1 LSRFLWVVL
10 PEVTPRS
17 DLLTSAL
24 VVHDTL
30 TVCGLC
36 ELIPRLNLAS
46 ADPTSPIL
54 VALLAI
60 LADKLLLIL
69 HGERFPSLDLLSLS
83 LNLRQSIL
91 NRI

>member
-1 LSRFLWVVL
+1 LSRFFWVVL

-24 VVHDTL
+24 VVHETL
-30 TVCGLC
+30 TICGLS

-46 ADPTSPIL
+46 ADLSSPIL
-54 VALLAI
+54 ALLAI

-69 HGERFPSLDLLSLS
+69 HRERFPSLDLLSLS
-83 LNLRQSIL
+83 LYLRQSIL

>member
-1 LSRFLWVVL
+1 LSRFFWVVF

-30 TVCGLC
+30 TICGLSK
-36 ELIPRLNLAS
+36 LIPRLNLAS
-46 ADPTSPIL
+46 SDPSSPIL
-54 VALLAI
+54 TLLAI

-69 HGERFPSLDLLSLS
+69 HRERFPSLDLLSLS
-83 LNLRQSIL
+83 LYLRQSIL